1 MQMMEYNCMF
11 VKVILAT
18 QKLNDNLLCA
28 AVKDVMVQ
36 VYLIM
41 QSLIHTVDIKK
52 QQPSGRHI

>member
-1 MQMMEYNCMF
+1 MEYNCMF